1 MLVWGG
7 RFQTTGQI
15 SGLWRLDVFT
25 EDANLRLETAP
36 PDGIEEYE
44 RELEALHLFLVTMMF
59 MSLTISSLLG
69 SMRGRGEEQ
78 EVVERPSHRRGG
90 LSPEVINS
98 IPVKRYESPR
108 RRSVTDDGDVVEDV
122 SLSRE
127 NSTDEGDLDDADCC
141 AICFEEYEEGVS
153 EIRTLPCGHSFDKE
167 CIDSWLEGHTTCPSC
182 RQGIENSP
190 LSSPVSDSSPST
202 PTRLRLESSWLVGG
216 LGGVLL
222 NQTDWGNE
230 SESASSPEAASSDT
244 TSDYV
249 EGLQEAMPGSRGLL
263 RFFNRRIHEPIPT
276 RSPSSNEESLTVNE
290 ALTPTR
296 RSLLSVFNRTTHQP
310 IPLQSPTS
318 NEEVEMV

>member
-78 EVVERPSHRRGG
+78 EITERPSHRRGG

-127 NSTDEGDLDDADCC
+127 NSTDEDGLDDADCC

-153 EIRTLPCGHSFDKE
+153 EVRTLPCGHSFDME
-167 CIDSWLEGHTTCPSC
+167 CIDCWLEGHTTCPSC

-190 LSSPVSDSSPST
+190 LSSPVSDT
-202 PTRLRLESSWLVGG
+202 
-216 LGGVLL
+216 
-222 NQTDWGNE
+222 
-230 SESASSPEAASSDT
+230 EAASSDT

-263 RFFNRRIHEPIPT
+263 RFFNRRLHEPIPT
-276 RSPSSNEESLTVNE
+276 RSPTSNEESLTVNE

-296 RSLLSVFNRTTHQP
+296 RSLLSMFNRTTHQP